1 MLICHAQV
9 YFVHD
14 TAVEL
19 QPTVQTLLVYE
30 TLPEKFPTEI
40 FKIEELG
47 VSRDDDVRIFSLENL
62 LVKRSMI
69 FKMD

>member
-1 MLICHAQV
+1 MAENKLINKPMLICHAQV

-40 FKIEELG
+40 CL
-47 VSRDDDVRIFSLENL
+47 
-62 LVKRSMI
+62 
-69 FKMD
+69 